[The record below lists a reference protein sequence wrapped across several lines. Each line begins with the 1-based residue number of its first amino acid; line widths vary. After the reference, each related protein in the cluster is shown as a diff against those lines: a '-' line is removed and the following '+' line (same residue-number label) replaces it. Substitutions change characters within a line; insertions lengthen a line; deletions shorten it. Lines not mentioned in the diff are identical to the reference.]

1 MDTEA
6 AVVTHHVHA
15 VLLPDEDHRAFR
27 GEVLRLVTGSEI
39 LCLHLAER
47 LPVG

>member
-27 GEVLRLVTGSEI
+27 GEVLRLVAGSEI
-39 LCLHLAER
+39 LCLHLTER